1 MLQGHLSGV
10 TYSDYAGDL
19 SPQSTL
25 ELLTRKENAVSL
37 MSDLRQYIY
46 CLLFG
51 QTLIFGQKGRP
62 EANRAPRFGGADN
75 LSKFCLS
82 GAEKTKNPFN
92 CLKSKVIVM
101 DADGIRS

>member
-25 ELLTRKENAVSL
+25 ELLTRKENVVLIDVRHEA
-37 MSDLRQYIY
+37 IY

-51 QTLIFGQKGRP
+51 QTFIFGQKGVP
-62 EANRAPRFGGADN
+62 EANRAPRFGCADN
-75 LSKFCLS
+75 LSKFCLTR
-82 GAEKTKNPFN
+82 AEKAKNPFN